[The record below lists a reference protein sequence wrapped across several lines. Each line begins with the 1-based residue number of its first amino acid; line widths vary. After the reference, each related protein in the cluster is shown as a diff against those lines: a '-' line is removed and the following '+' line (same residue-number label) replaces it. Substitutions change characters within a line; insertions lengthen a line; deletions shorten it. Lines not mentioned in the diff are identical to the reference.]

1 MKQNGEAGGAFCE
14 FYPEGGNLLV
24 GHLQNVTIA
33 LKDAEGNPLS
43 LPYYVTSGK
52 DTLVQQRTTE
62 SGLQIV
68 RMSFRPDGTY
78 FLHCHQNGKM
88 YTFPFPEAREGA
100 GLQVFA
106 NSRRV
111 TYRVLR
117 SDGQV
122 QVPQKLYVFHSNLG
136 LQSLEWSETGV
147 LDLEGLQEG
156 MLTFFLVDDKNAVVS
171 ERSVWVNGPSRGEPR
186 LSGAVMGEDG
196 NIGLHWSSDLPEGA
210 TLHVRL
216 LEKDEWAVPY
226 AESSLKWCNGMV
238 SSLDFPTRYFSGTD
252 GERRVDLQA
261 WLQTA
266 VFARFD
272 VKKILDEGFSYPHY
286 VEQEM
291 ALKGRVTDQRQ
302 RPLDEGSVTAYHEKS
317 GQFFQSELDDE
328 GNFYIPVNDFAN
340 GDEFYLL
347 AKSLVANHE
356 SSEKYYGNNYVD
368 AEKIK
373 EHNYSDMLPI
383 LRSMPGIL
391 VVKNPV
397 YTDSY
402 RRNITTSEYVI
413 RSTRPSTVLYNSD
426 SEDKSITIVLDGN
439 SVGADE
445 IIHLNVH
452 DISSVQY
459 LKPHEALKEKG
470 VFHAIDGALVI
481 KTKTAR
487 EAVNEL
493 NDKRGGVYL
502 APVGLSNF
510 GMTYCPSLS
519 YSEVLANKG
528 EYRLVVDLLS
538 KEGISSCEMP
548 IRIE

>member
-1 MKQNGEAGGAFCE
+1 M
-14 FYPEGGNLLV
+14 
-24 GHLQNVTIA
+24 
-33 LKDAEGNPLS
+33 
-43 LPYYVTSGK
+43 
-52 DTLVQQRTTE
+52 
-62 SGLQIV
+62 
-68 RMSFRPDGTY
+68 
-78 FLHCHQNGKM
+78 
-88 YTFPFPEAREGA
+88 
-100 GLQVFA
+100 
-106 NSRRV
+106 
-111 TYRVLR
+111 
-117 SDGQV
+117 
-122 QVPQKLYVFHSNLG
+122 
-136 LQSLEWSETGV
+136 
-147 LDLEGLQEG
+147 
-156 MLTFFLVDDKNAVVS
+156 
-171 ERSVWVNGPSRGEPR
+171 
-186 LSGAVMGEDG
+186 
-196 NIGLHWSSDLPEGA
+196 
-210 TLHVRL
+210 
-216 LEKDEWAVPY
+216 
-226 AESSLKWCNGMV
+226 
-238 SSLDFPTRYFSGTD
+238 
-252 GERRVDLQA
+252 
-261 WLQTA
+261 
-266 VFARFD
+266 
-272 VKKILDEGFSYPHY
+272 
-286 VEQEM
+286 
-291 ALKGRVTDQRQ
+291 
-302 RPLDEGSVTAYHEKS
+302 
-317 GQFFQSELDDE
+317 
-328 GNFYIPVNDFAN
+328 
-340 GDEFYLL
+340 L

-487 EAVNEL
+487 EAAMEL
-493 NDKRGGVYL
+493 KDKRGGVYSS
-502 APVGLSNF
+502 PVGLSNF

-538 KEGISSCEMP
+538 KEGISSYEMP